1 MENTRELF
9 MIGLELSRENT
20 QISYMLGNCDVLSM
34 STISDEQKYNIPTRL
49 LKQNGKFVW
58 CVGDEALVRN
68 KEGQGTLITD
78 LLDKVI
84 RDESVNLDDNE
95 YRASEL
101 LDIYLT
107 KIVEL
112 IQINVSEKA
121 FSHIV
126 ITIEELNPRLVQAIT
141 DTFVGLSIPKENI
154 RVISH
159 TESFIYYV
167 TYQNRSIWNNQV
179 LLFDFQKRGLTLK
192 RLSVKANCT
201 PAIITVKEEPLE
213 NPPEYA
219 LLRTKKGQEEAD
231 ERFGHIAS
239 AALHGQLVSAVFL
252 IGEGFKKS
260 WAQKTIRIL
269 CDKRRVF
276 QGDNLIAKGAGYA
289 ARDLFY
295 NSRLEQYIFNCTG
308 RVRVN
313 VGLMVVHHSREMEHI
328 LVHAG
333 ESYTTAKVSM
343 EAILDHVKDLRFHLA
358 SPLTGKSKMMAM
370 ELPDLPKRPDRTTRI
385 CIKLQFE
392 DEDHFNVTVTDLGFG
407 EFFKATGKVYQES
420 VSLEGF

>member
-20 QISYMLGNCDVLSM
+20 QVSYMLGNCDVLSM

-49 LKQNGKFVW
+49 FKQNGKFVW
-58 CVGDEALVRN
+58 CVGDEALVRE

-84 RDESVNLDDNE
+84 QDESVSIDDNE

-107 KIVEL
+107 KIVEM
-112 IQINVSEKA
+112 IQINISEKA

-126 ITIEELNPRLVQAIT
+126 VTIEELDPRLVQAIT
-141 DTFVGLSIPKENI
+141 DTFTGLSIPKENI

-179 LLFDFQKRGLTLK
+179 LLFDFQKKGLKLK
-192 RLSVKANCT
+192 RLSTKTSCT
-201 PAIITVKEEPLE
+201 PAIITVKEESID
-213 NPPEYA
+213 NPPTYSM
-219 LLRTKKGQEEAD
+219 LRTTKGQEEAD
-231 ERFGHIAS
+231 ERFSEVATT
-239 AALHGQLVSAVFL
+239 ALRGQLVSAVFL

-260 WAQKTIRIL
+260 WAKNTIRIL

-308 RVRVN
+308 RVKVN
-313 VGLMVVHHSREMEHI
+313 VGLMVIRRSREMEQI

-343 EAILDHVKDLRFHLA
+343 EVILDQVTDLHFHLA

-385 CIKLQFE
+385 RIELFFT
-392 DEDHFNVTVTDLGFG
+392 DEDHFTVTVTDLGFG

-420 VSLEGF
+420 VSLEEF